1 MIVFVDIDEYSLM
14 DVSKI
19 EERITSKTKAIL
31 PVHLFGQCA
40 NMDAIMEI
48 SEKNNLFIV
57 EDTAQAIGAKY
68 TFKNGK
74 TATYNHDKVFKIMK
88 STLESLPCWTKY
100 KSYTAT
106 NNIPMICR
114 DKELV

>member
-1 MIVFVDIDEYSLM
+1 MSNVNENDTKVLKSKRFVVRKSLIGKNQ
-14 DVSKI
+14 V
-19 EERITSKTKAIL
+19 ITFT
-31 PVHLFGQCA
+31 
-40 NMDAIMEI
+40 
-48 SEKNNLFIV
+48 
-57 EDTAQAIGAKY
+57 T
-68 TFKNGK
+68 KNGK
-74 TATYNHDKVFKIMK
+74 EVTYNHDKVFEIMK